1 MARPRR
7 STQYNGARAKSA
19 VLASHEPTSVDD
31 TGRPQ
36 TTTDLAVERRHDDK
50 DADGQRIEDEL
61 AVEVG
66 AVDSTAERALDDQVE
81 VIAGPAVGE
90 R

>member
-1 MARPRR
+1 M
-7 STQYNGARAKSA
+7 T
-19 VLASHEPTSVDD
+19 TS
-31 TGRPQ
+31 
-36 TTTDLAVERRHDDK
+36 RHDDK

-66 AVDSTAERALDDQVE
+66 AVDSTAERALDHQVE